1 MEYLNILKTKITATN
16 YKAYKLLG
24 NPCEDLCRILN
35 LNTTGEYRRQ
45 NTENIMK
52 YYMERIKEYAGNGV
66 TFSFD
71 QV

>member
-16 YKAYKLLG
+16 YNYKSLG